1 MTVWGAGFGSA
12 GQFIEWTGPTQSNL
26 ANCTEAN
33 ALKFVKTNGQAYYA
47 GGIIAGTLKTS
58 AASSSL
64 NTSATATTGAIG
76 SNGNP
81 VSVNVSYALQAR
93 NYQTYPAT
101 TQGLNDYNAAIA
113 AFGSASSTDGG
124 FTHQGTKANNPSNGF
139 TMTLK
144 RNGANIG
151 TYNAISGSITLNG
164 AKPVPGDASGY
175 IEWLYDYWSSFTLA
189 DPSVNTADRTYTA
202 DFTRSFGTG
211 GSVQS
216 QRISVTSTE
225 W

>member
-1 MTVWGAGFGSA
+1 MLAK
-12 GQFIEWTGPTQSNL
+12 QPQSRPFAQPVHLGEIKRL
-26 ANCTEAN
+26 AAP
-33 ALKFVKTNGQAYYA
+33 V
-47 GGIIAGTLKTS
+47 IRP
-58 AASSSL
+58 SL
-64 NTSATATTGAIG
+64 VLRLPIRSFT
-76 SNGNP
+76 
-81 VSVNVSYALQAR
+81 
-93 NYQTYPAT
+93 AT

-124 FTHQGTKANNPSNGF
+124 FTHQGTKANNPSGGF

-144 RNGANIG
+144 RNGSNIG
-151 TYNAISGSITLNG
+151 TYNSISGSITLNG